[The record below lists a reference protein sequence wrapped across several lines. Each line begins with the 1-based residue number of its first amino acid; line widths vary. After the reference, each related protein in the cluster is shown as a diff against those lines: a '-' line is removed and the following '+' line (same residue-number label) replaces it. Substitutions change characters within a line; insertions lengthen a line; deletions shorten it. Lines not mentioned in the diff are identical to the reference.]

1 MMHTAEPAAGT
12 GAPGRV
18 ATTIAFVLVCLNLR
32 IVFGGVGP
40 LLPYM
45 SLDPLTAGALT
56 AFPPLCMGLF
66 APLGAMAGRRLGEA
80 RALFA
85 AMAIL
90 TAGILIRSC
99 GITGLLA
106 GTVVASLGV
115 AALNVLTPVFV
126 RRNFGGP
133 RIGVMMGVYAMMMG
147 GGGGIMAALTVPI
160 YHAAG
165 DSWPV
170 ALVSAAVPAVM
181 ALAALVPLLGAPR
194 PPAGSGG
201 AARRAHW
208 LLRHPTAWSLVC
220 FFGIQCLVFY
230 VILAWLPA
238 IYVDKGAAPA
248 TAGLYLALCILAVA
262 GGGFLG
268 PMLAARRPD
277 HRRHI
282 VACIVLCIIGLAGIL
297 LAPADMGAVW
307 SVVLGVGM
315 GAGQGIPGVLYAR
328 RTADQIGMM
337 QLSGMVQS
345 FGYLMAATGPVIAA
359 ALHDWRGGWDWPI
372 GFLLALLVFNG
383 FAGLRGGRDHVIG
396 AERG

>member
-1 MMHTAEPAAGT
+1 MMQTTEPVAESGQ
-12 GAPGRV
+12 PGR
-18 ATTIAFVLVCLNLR
+18 AAITIAFVLVCLNLR

-45 SLDPLTAGALT
+45 RLDPLVAGALT

-66 APLGAMAGRRLGEA
+66 APLGAVAARRFGEA
-80 RALFA
+80 RALLLA
-85 AMAIL
+85 VAVL
-90 TAGILIRSC
+90 TVGILIRSC

-106 GTVVASLGV
+106 GTVIASLGV

-147 GGGGIMAALTVPI
+147 GGGGIMAALAVPI

-165 DSWPV
+165 DSWPI
-170 ALVSAAVPAVM
+170 ALAGAAVPAAI
-181 ALAALVPLLGAPR
+181 ALATLIPLLGTPR
-194 PPAGSGG
+194 SPAGSSG
-201 AARRAHW
+201 AGQRWHW

-230 VILAWLPA
+230 VVLAWLPA
-238 IYVDKGAAPA
+238 IYVDKGVSPA

-262 GGGFLG
+262 GGGFFG
-268 PMLAARRPD
+268 PTLAARRDD

-282 VACIVLCIIGLAGIL
+282 LVCIALCITGLAGTL
-297 LAPADMGAVW
+297 LAPAETGVVW
-307 SVVLGVGM
+307 SVILGLGM

-328 RTADQIGMM
+328 RTADHLGMM

-345 FGYLMAATGPVIAA
+345 FGYLIAATGPVIAA
-359 ALHDWRGGWDWPI
+359 ALHGWSGGWAWPI
-372 GFLLALLVFNG
+372 GVLLGLLVFNG

-396 AERG
+396 ADGR